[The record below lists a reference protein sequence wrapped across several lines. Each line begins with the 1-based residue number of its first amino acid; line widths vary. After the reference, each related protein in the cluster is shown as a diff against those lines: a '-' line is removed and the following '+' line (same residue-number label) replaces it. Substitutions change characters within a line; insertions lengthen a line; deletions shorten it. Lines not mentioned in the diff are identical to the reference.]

1 MTATIEKTLEK
12 MNFKKLISG
21 FLGLIGLA
29 IIAFAFYWDLIRY
42 HDPSQ
47 LWIVTALGFGVIS
60 IAILVYL
67 VYTLRDDS
75 RRRDEELLSRIDA
88 LKGTVEYLESKILDD
103 IKDEQEPEEG
113 TEQAWRL
120 RRTGNKW
127 MGGNR
132 WENKLKEK

>member
-1 MTATIEKTLEK
+1 

-113 TEQAWRL
+113 TEQA
-120 RRTGNKW
+120 
-127 MGGNR
+127 
-132 WENKLKEK
+132 